1 MKTLRVG
8 IATYQEM
15 KARTVAIAKGEYK
28 PGPKEPQVW
37 FTSAESFAKVLS
49 NRNRDLLRVIA
60 ESAPESLAALA
71 ERTGRQKSNLSRTL
85 KTMERYGFVQ
95 LRSGERGALIPRVPY
110 QRISLLVPLRK
121 PVGREI
127 EAA

>member
-15 KARTVAIAKGEYK
+15 KARTAAIAKGEYK
-28 PGPKEPQVW
+28 PGANEPQVW

-49 NRNRDLLRVIA
+49 NRHRDLLRVIA
-60 ESAPESLAALA
+60 ESASESLAALA

-85 KTMERYGFVQ
+85 KTMERYGFVR
-95 LRSGERGALIPRVPY
+95 LRRGERGSLIPRVPY
-110 QRISLLVPLRK
+110 QRISLVVPLTK
-121 PVGREI
+121 PVGQET

>member
-8 IATYQEM
+8 IATYGEM
-15 KARTVAIAKGEYK
+15 KARTLAIARGEYK
-28 PGPKEPQVW
+28 PGAREPRVW

-49 NRNRDLLRVIA
+49 NRNRDLLRVIS

-71 ERTGRQKSNLSRTL
+71 DRTGRQKSNLSRTL
-85 KTMERYGFVQ
+85 RTMERYGFVQ
-95 LRSGERGALIPRVPY
+95 LKRGERGALIPRVPY
-110 QRISLLVPLRK
+110 QAISLVLPLGK
-121 PVGREI
+121 PVGQQY